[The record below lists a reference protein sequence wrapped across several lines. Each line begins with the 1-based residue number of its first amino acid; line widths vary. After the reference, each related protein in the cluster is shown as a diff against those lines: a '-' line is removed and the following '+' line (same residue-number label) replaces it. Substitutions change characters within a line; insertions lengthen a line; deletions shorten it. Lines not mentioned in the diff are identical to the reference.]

1 MRNMEKN
8 LKIRMRLLIVFL
20 ITILIALALTFLS
33 IRQTIKI
40 QKDYTSIL
48 TGPIAITNAV
58 QSSETEVNS
67 IARQLRDMALSG
79 YDTSIIDEIQASV
92 DSIEKSISTIQTL
105 YTDSDGVAQTYIQS
119 VREWENAFEDI
130 HTALQADNLEE
141 ARRLIETQC
150 TPKLNQAVSDGNT
163 LIREVQNDLDA
174 HIDSTQASVSR
185 SQIVLFIMAILV
197 VAIGILLN
205 LRAIRNIT
213 RPLQEAEQAVVA
225 FSQGDLSVE
234 LTYEASNEIGTICD
248 AVRTSQDILGRVIED
263 IVQITKGLADGD
275 LTVESHEEYPGQL
288 MPVKTNI
295 EYLLQNLNAT
305 MSEILTPPIRYPP
318 GRSRC
323 PSVPSPWPR
332 ALRSRPAPSRSS
344 PPPSMRLIPPLR
356 TALRRPKPR
365 RKNLT
370 WLPAKF
376 RSVRPHAGAQPG
388 NGRHLFRPEGYW
400 ADHRHHR
407 KHCLPDNILALN
419 AAVEAA
425 RAGSAGK
432 GFAVVADEVRSLAS
446 KSDQAAKQS
455 KAIIETSLSHVERG
469 KSLAEE
475 VSSSMQQTVASA
487 SEAISYMEK
496 VADNAI
502 SESQSIEQLTPVW
515 IRSPPWFRPTRRP
528 ARSPPQ
534 PARSC
539 PPRQS

>member
-48 TGPIAITNAV
+48 TGPIAITYAV

-79 YDTSIIDEIQASV
+79 YDTSIMDEIQASV

-174 HIDSTQASVSR
+174 QIDSTQASVSR

-213 RPLQEAEQAVVA
+213 RPLQEAQQAVVDQA
-225 FSQGDLSVE
+225 KLEEEMGDLLFATV
-234 LTYEASNEIGTICD
+234 N
-248 AVRTSQDILGRVIED
+248 
-263 IVQITKGLADGD
+263 LA
-275 LTVESHEEYPGQL
+275 
-288 MPVKTNI
+288 
-295 EYLLQNLNAT
+295 
-305 MSEILTPPIRYPP
+305 
-318 GRSRC
+318 
-323 PSVPSPWPR
+323 
-332 ALRSRPAPSRSS
+332 
-344 PPPSMRLIPPLR
+344 
-356 TALRRPKPR
+356 
-365 RKNLT
+365 
-370 WLPAKF
+370 
-376 RSVRPHAGAQPG
+376 
-388 NGRHLFRPEGYW
+388 RHLGTKAEIALQKANEKFERRFRE
-400 ADHRHHR
+400 
-407 KHCLPDNILALN
+407 
-419 AAVEAA
+419 VERIVAA
-425 RAGSAGK
+425 RGLEMTG
-432 GFAVVADEVRSLAS
+432 VDL
-446 KSDQAAKQS
+446 
-455 KAIIETSLSHVERG
+455 ETM
-469 KSLAEE
+469 EE
-475 VSSSMQQTVASA
+475 VWQQV
-487 SEAISYMEK
+487 K
-496 VADNAI
+496 
-502 SESQSIEQLTPVW
+502 
-515 IRSPPWFRPTRRP
+515 
-528 ARSPPQ
+528 
-534 PARSC
+534 
-539 PPRQS
+539 RQEIDL